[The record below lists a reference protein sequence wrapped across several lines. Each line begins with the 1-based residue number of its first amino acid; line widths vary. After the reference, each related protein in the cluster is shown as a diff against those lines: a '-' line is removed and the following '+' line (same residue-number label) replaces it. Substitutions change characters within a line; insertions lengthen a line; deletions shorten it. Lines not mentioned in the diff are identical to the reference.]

1 MGITVKAPYR
11 RKPRNPDR
19 TLMAAIVD
27 AYERDKAVWRRDNDV
42 ALEYYAE
49 LTDEKLVSI

>member
-11 RKPRNPDR
+11 RKPRPDAYGR
-19 TLMAAIVD
+19 NVD
-27 AYERDKAVWRRDNDV
+27 AYERDKAVWRRDNDI